1 MVGGGVWSKHHKS
14 MLFNGPDEAN
24 GGTFLIKK
32 VARSYGVFEDFV
44 GDPKRIQKRCSA
56 THILRICLCRF
67 FTSFYCSQIFELILD
82 HSDSPSNHWHQH
94 FKFQRQYWW
103 SCPLFIHFHPSS
115 TLCFGFFRT
124 KIYPFQPGMKSH
136 SLAIVVPC
144 RNQKLE
150 TFPTFRTPRF
160 GRLGWAEQVVNA
172 KGTAELFACHT
183 VGLCGP
189 SNPRCYL
196 WNQSHSPPRKE
207 IFLRSFQFW
216 EMTNSK
222 TTVYL

>member
-1 MVGGGVWSKHHKS
+1 MFRAFRQPTSFESVYVDFIHLFTAVRFSSWFWITPIPLQIIDTNVSS
-14 MLFNGPDEAN
+14 FNGNIDGVALFSSIF
-24 GGTFLIKK
+24 THLLHCASDFFL
-32 VARSYGVFEDFV
+32 
-44 GDPKRIQKRCSA
+44 
-56 THILRICLCRF
+56 
-67 FTSFYCSQIFELILD
+67 
-82 HSDSPSNHWHQH
+82 
-94 FKFQRQYWW
+94 
-103 SCPLFIHFHPSS
+103 
-115 TLCFGFFRT
+115 T

-172 KGTAELFACHT
+172 KGTAELFTCHT

-196 WNQSHSPPRKE
+196 WNQSHPPTKRDFFCGASNFGRWPIQRLQYTCKSQWSLLACSTASLNLPQ
-207 IFLRSFQFW
+207 IQNMLVLVIW
-216 EMTNSK
+216 PMI
-222 TTVYL
+222 